1 MFRPETLF
9 IVFAL
14 AGGWLLQLWMST
26 QQMRGFHRHIAEL
39 RTLGSQTSIGMAG
52 NTYKRKTYVAIAVD
66 PDGVVQ
72 GAKRL
77 AGFTVFA
84 KPKVIAAVVGL
95 HLDELGSGTPPAG
108 VDEKTWDAIDHAAE
122 FIRKKLAGSSG
133 KAAEDDVV
141 DGDTVDVSARDSET
155 GYSGGGMT

>member
-39 RTLGSQTSIGMAG
+39 RALGSQTSIGMAG

-66 PDGVVQ
+66 TDGVVQ

-95 HLDELGSGTPPAG
+95 HLDELGSGAPPAG

-122 FIRKKLAGSSG
+122 FIRRKLASG
-133 KAAEDDVV
+133 DAAEDDVN
-141 DGDTVDVSARDSET
+141 DGDTVDASALDSET